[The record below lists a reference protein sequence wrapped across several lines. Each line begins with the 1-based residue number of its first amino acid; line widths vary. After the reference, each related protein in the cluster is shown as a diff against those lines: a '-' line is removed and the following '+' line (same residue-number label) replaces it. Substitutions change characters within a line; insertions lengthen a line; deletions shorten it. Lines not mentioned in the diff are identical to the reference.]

1 MVSAASL
8 RSLKLVTG
16 PVKTFT
22 RAFPRL
28 NAASWNLQYKLGLWD
43 YLTAGEPTGG
53 ELLQIVEKYAPQASI
68 LDLGCGASAN
78 LPLAPGIY
86 RHYHGV
92 DISAKA
98 IERAR
103 MLGRENAT
111 YETADVLT
119 YVPREAYD
127 AILLREVIYY
137 LPVAKISGF
146 LRRLSAFLTPNGVI
160 LIQVWAS
167 ENTPGLVAAI
177 QGAGL
182 PVMQD
187 KNSEVDPGHAAIYLL
202 GRRDSDAETSA
213 ST

>member
-1 MVSAASL
+1 
-8 RSLKLVTG
+8 
-16 PVKTFT
+16 
-22 RAFPRL
+22 
-28 NAASWNLQYKLGLWD
+28 
-43 YLTAGEPTGG
+43 
-53 ELLQIVEKYAPQASI
+53 
-68 LDLGCGASAN
+68 
-78 LPLAPGIY
+78 
-86 RHYHGV
+86 
-92 DISAKA
+92 
-98 IERAR
+98 

-119 YVPREAYD
+119 YVLREAYD

-177 QGAGL
+177 QGGGL

-187 KNSEVDPGHAAIYLL
+187 KNSEVDPDMLRSTCWA
-202 GRRDSDAETSA
+202 DETATPRSRPAHSGERSA
-213 ST
+213 